1 MDVLLFLPQDG
12 SCGIPPLL
20 VSRYAREMRESEEIV
35 GEALDFVRLHQLQ
48 QLGRMGVRKNTVN
61 VSVCLSVCLSVC
73 VSEGGRGRRRE
84 RERER
89 EERER
94 GERERREREER
105 ERREREEREGRE
117 RGERERRERGERGES
132 AHSQ

>member
-1 MDVLLFLPQDG
+1 MDFLLFLPQDG
-12 SCGIPPLL
+12 GCGIPPLL

-35 GEALDFVRLHQLQ
+35 GEALDFVRLRQLQ

-73 VSEGGRGRRRE
+73 VSEGGRGRGREKERE

-89 EERER
+89 ICTSSVRLL
-94 GERERREREER
+94 
-105 ERREREEREGRE
+105 
-117 RGERERRERGERGES
+117 S
-132 AHSQ
+132 AIAPLHRLQHP